1 MHLNHTIKFLTLN
14 NSEELYLIIF
24 EWDKAFFE
32 LETFNVKNI
41 EKKTSKLYLFIK
53 AVNMLN
59 KGIKFEE
66 TNTYKEQDY
75 DLVVRIKR
83 NIRKEKHLINQ

>member
-1 MHLNHTIKFLTLN
+1 
-14 NSEELYLIIF
+14 
-24 EWDKAFFE
+24 
-32 LETFNVKNI
+32 
-41 EKKTSKLYLFIK
+41 
-53 AVNMLN
+53 MLN

-83 NIRKEKHLINQ
+83 NIRKEKN